1 MRKVLSMIFMAAVV
15 MFIAACALA
24 ESVTGYVK
32 SGTMKV
38 YASPTT
44 SSRVLVTMVKGQK
57 VTVVA
62 HRKGWCRLQNAAGRI
77 GYCKSTNLSKTD
89 VNAGKCWIISDTACL
104 VHASSG
110 KTVQVTYGQC
120 FTYVR
125 TEGSRT
131 YIKNRSGE
139 IGWIDSDLVT
149 RNNPFNLNTTV
160 YTQVSGKLL
169 QKTAFGKSSASKVS
183 KNTRMTLLSVSPEK
197 SWGAV
202 LYKGK
207 VYYVYY
213 QLLNTKKAPSNGA
226 FCVMRFDAN
235 IYKKA
240 SMSSKLIARVRE
252 GDLVRLTG
260 FVKNFGAKIM
270 TRDGVSGYISALP
283 FTIKNRTRKG

>member
-1 MRKVLSMIFMAAVV
+1 
-15 MFIAACALA
+15 
-24 ESVTGYVK
+24 
-32 SGTMKV
+32 MKV
-38 YASPTT
+38 YVSPTT
-44 SSRVLVTMVKGQK
+44 SSRVLITMVRGQK
-57 VTVVA
+57 VTAVV
-62 HRKGWCRLQNAAGRI
+62 HSNGWCRLRNAAGKI
-77 GYCKSTNLSKTD
+77 GYCKSSNLSKAD

-110 KTVQVTYGQC
+110 KSVQVTYGQC
-120 FTYVR
+120 FTYVKR
-125 TEGSRT
+125 EGSRT

-139 IGWIDSDLVT
+139 TGWIDSDLVT

-169 QKTAFGKSSASKVS
+169 QRTAFGKSSASKVS

-197 SWGAV
+197 TWDAV

-207 VYYVYY
+207 VYYVYA
-213 QLLNTKKAPSNGA
+213 QLLSTKKAPSNGA
-226 FCVMRFDAN
+226 PCVMRFDAN

-240 SMSSKLIARVRE
+240 DMSSKIIARVRE

-270 TRDGVSGYISALP
+270 TRDGISGYISALP
-283 FTIKNRTRKG
+283 FTIK